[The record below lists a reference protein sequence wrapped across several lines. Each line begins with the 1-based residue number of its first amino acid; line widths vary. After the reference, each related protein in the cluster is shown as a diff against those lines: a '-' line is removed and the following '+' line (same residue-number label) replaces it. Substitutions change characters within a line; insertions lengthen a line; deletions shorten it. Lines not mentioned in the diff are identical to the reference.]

1 MSESGIDDTPQTG
14 SLAPSKGGL
23 AGATIGMGIGT
34 ALSRLTGIGRI
45 VALTYVLG
53 TLGTADAYNLA
64 NTTPNI
70 MHDIVIG
77 GVLAATFVPVF
88 SDRLATRSGREAW
101 RAISA
106 VTTITIAVLAVAT
119 VLFWLLTPAIIHLY
133 TSANHSPE
141 RAQQQAVAIELLR
154 WFVPQLACY
163 GLIGLFTALLNARHK
178 FAVPMFVAIANN
190 VVVVA
195 VLIWFHALVPH
206 PTLAAVDHQRHALV
220 LLGLGTTM
228 GVVAQAALL
237 LPSLR
242 RANLHLRFRWEPA
255 HEAVRTIVHLAGWT
269 FAFVITSQAALVVI
283 LTLADGV
290 RPQGAVS
297 AYTYAFTFFQ
307 LPYGVVAVSVMSAV
321 TPSLSARWAVGD
333 RAGFRSR
340 LAFGMR
346 GILAI
351 IIPSSVG
358 MLILARPL
366 IDLILVHGSTTLA
379 DGSGTAAALAMFT
392 LGLPGFSLFLYL
404 VRVFQSMQDTR
415 TVFFLYLVEN
425 GVNVAFGLL
434 LVGPLGVR
442 GLALSMSIAYTV
454 AALLALRIVR
464 DRAGGLGGDQ
474 ITRPL
479 KRVALSS
486 VVMAVATVLAVDVSS
501 ADHGTALLVRV
512 GFAILVGSVAYV
524 GTATALGARD
534 RRHRRDRTTGV
545 RWPRDPEGPN
555 GPPRMGPPA
564 GTPVPSTASPSP
576 PPFRGR
582 LGTGPT
588 GPSVRL
594 LRPVRDPPGDE
605 EEIHGPGPGGH

>member
-1 MSESGIDDTPQTG
+1 MSESGVEDTPLTG
-14 SLAPSKGGL
+14 SLTPPSRGL
-23 AGATIGMGIGT
+23 ASATIGMGVGT
-34 ALSRLTGIGRI
+34 ALSRITGIGRI

-88 SDRLATRSGREAW
+88 SDWLATRSSQQAW

-106 VTTITIAVLAVAT
+106 VTTITIVLLAAAT
-119 VLFWLLTPAIIHLY
+119 VLFWLLTPAIIQLY

-141 RAQQQAVAIELLR
+141 RALQQAVAIEFLR

-178 FAVPMFVAIANN
+178 FAVPMFVPIANN
-190 VVVVA
+190 VVVVG
-195 VLIWFHALVPH
+195 VLIWFHTLVPH

-228 GVVAQAALL
+228 GVVVQAALL
-237 LPSLR
+237 LPSLK
-242 RANLHLRFRWEPA
+242 RADLHLRFRWEPT
-255 HEAVRTIVHLAGWT
+255 HDAVRTIVRLAGWT

-333 RAGFRSR
+333 RFGFRDR

-346 GILAI
+346 AILAI

-358 MLILARPL
+358 ILILARPL
-366 IDLILVHGSTTLA
+366 IDLILVHGTTTLA
-379 DGSGTAAALAMFT
+379 DGAATAAALAMFT

-415 TVFFLYLVEN
+415 TVFYLYLIEN
-425 GVNVAFGLL
+425 GLNVVFGLL

-442 GLALSMSIAYTV
+442 GLALSMSIAYTTV
-454 AALLALRIVR
+454 AFIALAIVR
-464 DRAGGLGGDQ
+464 TRAGGLGGDQ
-474 ITRPL
+474 ITVPL
-479 KRVALSS
+479 KRVAVASL
-486 VVMAVATVLAVDVSS
+486 VMGVATLLAIDVSS
-501 ADHGTALLVRV
+501 ADHGVALLARV
-512 GFAILVGSVAYV
+512 VFAIAAGSVTYV
-524 GTATALGARD
+524 VVAMLLGARSARQRAGSRAVSARRPDTPEAAATRRGPAATTTAPGD
-534 RRHRRDRTTGV
+534 RSPD
-545 RWPRDPEGPN
+545 
-555 GPPRMGPPA
+555 
-564 GTPVPSTASPSP
+564 PVP
-576 PPFRGR
+576 FHGR
-582 LGTGPT
+582 LGPDPT
-588 GPSVRL
+588 GPSVRI
-594 LRPVRDPPGDE
+594 LRPVRDAREDE
-605 EEIHGPGPGGH
+605 EGFHGPGPGGN